1 MTPERVAAID
11 CGTNSIRLL
20 VADVSDDGAATEL
33 AREMRIVRLGQ
44 GVDATGRLAP
54 EAIERTLAATR
65 EYAAI
70 ITDLGADRIRFCAT
84 SAARD
89 AENAEEFAAAV
100 HGVIGVR
107 PEVLT
112 GADEARAS
120 FLGATRG
127 LGATGGD
134 AMVVDIGGGSTE
146 LVVGREE
153 TVAWSISL
161 DVGSVRLTER
171 FLPDDPPTSEEVEA
185 CRAHLAEVI
194 GEAASGLAPVELL
207 VGVAG
212 TITTVAAHV
221 LGLSFYDHDAVHGAR
236 LSVDAVRAGC
246 RSLVGMTV
254 EERRALPFMHPGRAD
269 VIGGGALVLDAVLAA
284 VPLATSELVVSEH
297 DILDG
302 IALA

>member
-20 VADVSDDGAATEL
+20 VADVTEAGVSEL
-33 AREMRIVRLGQ
+33 TRLMRIVRLGQ

-54 EAIERTLAATR
+54 EAIERTLAAIR
-65 EYAAI
+65 EYA
-70 ITDLGADRIRFCAT
+70 DLIDSLDVDRIRFCAT

-89 AENAEEFAAAV
+89 AENAEEFAVAV
-100 HGVIGVR
+100 HDLLGVR

-112 GADEARAS
+112 GTQEARAS

-134 AMVVDIGGGSTE
+134 ALVLDIGGGSTE
-146 LVVGREE
+146 LVVGRDEV
-153 TVAWSISL
+153 VAWSVSL
-161 DVGSVRLTER
+161 DIGSVRLTER
-171 FLPDDPPTSEEVEA
+171 FLASDPPASTEIHA
-185 CRAHLAEVI
+185 CREYLASALAEATA
-194 GEAASGLAPVELL
+194 ELAPVDLL

-212 TITTVAAHV
+212 TVTTVAAHV
-221 LGLSFYDHDAVHGAR
+221 LELPEYDHDAVHGAR
-236 LSVDAVRAGC
+236 LGIDAVREGC

-254 EERRALPFMHPGRAD
+254 AQRRALPFMHPGRAD
-269 VIGGGALVLDAVLAA
+269 VIGGGALVLEAVLAA
-284 VPLATSELVVSEH
+284 VPLAASELVVSEH

>member
-20 VADVSDDGAATEL
+20 VADVTDAGVSEL

-54 EAIERTLAATR
+54 EAIDRTLAATR
-65 EYAAI
+65 EYA
-70 ITDLGADRIRFCAT
+70 DLIDSLDVDRIRFCAT

-89 AENAEEFAAAV
+89 AENAEDFAAAV
-100 HGVIGVR
+100 RDVLGVR

-112 GADEARAS
+112 GMQEARAS

-134 AMVVDIGGGSTE
+134 ALVLDIGGGSTE
-146 LVVGREE
+146 LVVGKDE
-153 TVAWSISL
+153 TVAWSVSL

-171 FLPDDPPTSEEVEA
+171 FLASDPPTSGELDA
-185 CRAHLAEVI
+185 CRDHLAEVL
-194 GEAASGLAPVELL
+194 GEATAELEPVDLL

-212 TITTVAAHV
+212 TVTTVAAHV
-221 LGLSFYDHDAVHGAR
+221 LGLSFYDRAAVHGVR
-236 LSVDAVRAGC
+236 LGIDEVRAGC

-254 EERRALPFMHPGRAD
+254 AERRALPFMHPGRAD
-269 VIGGGALVLDAVLAA
+269 VIGGGALVLEAVLAA

>member
-20 VADVSDDGAATEL
+20 VADVTESGATEL

-54 EAIERTLAATR
+54 EAIERTLVATR
-65 EYAAI
+65 EYA
-70 ITDLGADRIRFCAT
+70 DLIDSLDVDRIRFCAT

-100 HGVIGVR
+100 HDLLGVH

-112 GADEARAS
+112 GTQEARAS

-134 AMVVDIGGGSTE
+134 ALVVDIGGGSTE
-146 LVVGREE
+146 LVVGKDEA
-153 TVAWSISL
+153 VAWSVSL

-171 FLPDDPPTSEEVEA
+171 FLASDPPTFAEIDACSEYLVGV
-185 CRAHLAEVI
+185 L
-194 GEAASGLAPVELL
+194 GEASAALAPVDLL

-212 TITTVAAHV
+212 TVTTVAAHV
-221 LGLSFYDHDAVHGAR
+221 LQLPFYDRDAVHGAR
-236 LSVDAVRAGC
+236 LGIDAVRAGC
-246 RSLVGMTV
+246 RSLVAMTV
-254 EERRALPFMHPGRAD
+254 AERRALPFMHPGRAD
-269 VIGGGALVLDAVLAA
+269 VIGGGALVLEAVLAA